1 MSLPD
6 RHRVLSFRM
15 PRRAWKTASL
25 VVSVV
30 LAIGAV
36 ACTAG
41 STDRSGEAV
50 EGDDQELIA
59 CGFIACPRGM
69 RCQPREDAGVRDA
82 DVDAGRTYGV
92 CVADPCS
99 LLRCPIANTRCVEEK
114 DDAGN
119 VRGRCVVSPCTMIH
133 CLSGTQCVERAEPN
147 GTLRAV
153 CERDPCAFIH
163 CIGGMHCE
171 PRDTEAG
178 RMGLCVR

>member
-1 MSLPD
+1 
-6 RHRVLSFRM
+6 M

-25 VVSVV
+25 T
-30 LAIGAV
+30 LMAFAAIGVV
-36 ACTAG
+36 AC
-41 STDRSGEAV
+41 STGADPAADPV
-50 EGDDQELIA
+50 EVGDQELIA

-69 RCQPREDAGVRDA
+69 RCEPRRDGGAPDADA
-82 DVDAGRTYGV
+82 DVGRTYGV

-99 LLRCPIANTRCVEEK
+99 IVRCPIASTRCVEER

-119 VRGRCVVSPCTMIH
+119 VRGRCVISPCSMIH
-133 CLSGTQCVERAEPN
+133 CLAGTQCVEHAEPN
-147 GTLRAV
+147 GTLRGV